1 MKKVTLILAASLLV
15 GAFIGVSLQAVRAD
29 VFPPSALIATS
40 SPDTSTTGYTLPFG
54 RSSSTPLYIPYSQ
67 STTSA
72 LAVVELVSCDTI
84 DTDANGNLFCGS
96 DSGGS
101 ATLGSLFENRD
112 WQVSTIGGGLYLQP
126 TSTITVFA
134 NNGFISS
141 ASSTVMGDLTVDG
154 AGDLYI
160 SNDII
165 FPATN
170 ASIGNSLNDSI
181 EFLGDQTLTLDFSS
195 LTTSRTLTFPNFDST
210 FAVLGGAQTFTGIK

>member
-72 LAVVELVSCDTI
+72 LAVVELGSCDTI

-101 ATLGSLFENRD
+101 ATLAPSLKTATGKYPYWEVNCLSNRLLP
-112 WQVSTIGGGLYLQP
+112 SRFSRTP
-126 TSTITVFA
+126 TSSPPPPFLLQA
-134 NNGFISS
+134 KEP
-141 ASSTVMGDLTVDG
+141 LR
-154 AGDLYI
+154 AGC
-160 SNDII
+160 
-165 FPATN
+165 
-170 ASIGNSLNDSI
+170 
-181 EFLGDQTLTLDFSS
+181 E
-195 LTTSRTLTFPNFDST
+195 
-210 FAVLGGAQTFTGIK
+210 